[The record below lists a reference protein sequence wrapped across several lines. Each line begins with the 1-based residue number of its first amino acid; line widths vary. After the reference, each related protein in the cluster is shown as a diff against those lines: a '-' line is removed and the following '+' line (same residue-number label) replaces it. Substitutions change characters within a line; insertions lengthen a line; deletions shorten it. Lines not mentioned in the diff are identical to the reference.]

1 MVVEVADGVEAVV
14 VVADGLDYR
23 SIGFNPHQTCT
34 YIVDMVFVGPFAS
47 TFDFLIASFVVVP
60 VSALS
65 ILRHIISSA
74 LL

>member
-1 MVVEVADGVEAVV
+1 MVVEVADGVEAVA

-23 SIGFNPHQTCT
+23 SIGFDPHQTCT
-34 YIVDMVFVGPFAS
+34 YIVNMVSVGPFTS
-47 TFDFLIASFVVVP
+47 TFGVLIASFVVIP
-60 VSALS
+60 GSALS